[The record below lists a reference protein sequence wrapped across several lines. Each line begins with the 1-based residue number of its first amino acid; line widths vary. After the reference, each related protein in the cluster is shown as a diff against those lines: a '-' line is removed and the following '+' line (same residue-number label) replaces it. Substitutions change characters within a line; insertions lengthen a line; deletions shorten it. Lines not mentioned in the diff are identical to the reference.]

1 MEVSPVAMNSENE
14 SAFLSE
20 LDREQLL
27 NDIEILVKGD
37 GHWLPSLANTAA
49 LLFERMPNV
58 SWVGFYLLKSSVLML
73 GPFQGRVACV
83 HIDIGKG
90 VCGTAFI
97 KQETIIVPDVHEF
110 PGHIACD
117 PRSNSEI
124 VVPLFKDGRVIG
136 VLDIDSTS
144 KARFTTDDQ
153 VMLEK
158 VAQIVTANCN
168 IEEFVDN

>member
-83 HIDIGKG
+83 RIDIGKG
-90 VCGTAFI
+90 V
-97 KQETIIVPDVHEF
+97 
-110 PGHIACD
+110 
-117 PRSNSEI
+117 
-124 VVPLFKDGRVIG
+124 
-136 VLDIDSTS
+136 
-144 KARFTTDDQ
+144 
-153 VMLEK
+153 
-158 VAQIVTANCN
+158 
-168 IEEFVDN
+168 